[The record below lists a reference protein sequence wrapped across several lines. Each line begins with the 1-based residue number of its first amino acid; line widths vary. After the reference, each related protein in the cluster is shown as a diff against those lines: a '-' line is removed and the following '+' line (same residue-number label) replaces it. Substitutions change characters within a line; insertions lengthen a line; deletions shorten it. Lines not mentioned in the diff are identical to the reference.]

1 MLRLKHLIPL
11 LFLGFILMSAVKE
24 KWIIGKWIAVEVT
37 KNVGTDKEGPGD
49 TEEAWI
55 EFHKDGRVVYGDK
68 EHGEDASFWQLDEE
82 KQMLYISE
90 NRQDGK
96 VEDVKIEK
104 MTKKKMVFLAK
115 KGTFR
120 VVLEKK

>member
-37 KNVGTDKEGPGD
+37 KNVGTDKEAPDD

-68 EHGEDASFWQLDEE
+68 DHDEDASFWELDEE
-82 KQMLYISE
+82 QQILYIIE
-90 NRQDGK
+90 RKDGPK
-96 VEDVKIEK
+96 EEVKIEK
-104 MTKKKMVFLAK
+104 LTKKKMVFLAK